1 MKPRPVLAA
10 LTGCWL
16 LAACSE
22 PEPGLPMEL
31 ARACAVEN
39 EKKVFE
45 ISGFLSAAGSVYCS
59 NRSGRM
65 ECGFRFTETPGA
77 AKGMSA
83 YIAQGSGANSV
94 EKLKS
99 GYRREDIKIRDHA
112 GNLINLDQKVKIT
125 GKMSVTPD
133 LSVCF
138 IDATTIRKP

>member
-1 MKPRPVLAA
+1 MKTRLV
-10 LTGCWL
+10 LTGIAGCCF
-16 LAACSE
+16 LAACSK
-22 PEPGLPMEL
+22 PEPGVPMEFTK
-31 ARACAVEN
+31 ACAVES
-39 EKKVFE
+39 EKKTVE
-45 ISGFLSAAGSVYCS
+45 IGGFLSAGVSVMCT

-77 AKGMSA
+77 SKGMTA

-99 GYRREDIKIRDHA
+99 GYRRADIKIRDHA
-112 GNLINLDQKVKIT
+112 GNLINLDEKVKIT

-138 IDATTIRKP
+138 IDATKIER